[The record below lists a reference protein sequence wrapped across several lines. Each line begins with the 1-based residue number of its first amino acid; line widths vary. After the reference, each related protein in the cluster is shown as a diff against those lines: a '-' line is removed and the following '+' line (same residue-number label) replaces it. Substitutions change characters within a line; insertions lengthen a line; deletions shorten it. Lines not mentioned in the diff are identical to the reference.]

1 MIVTTWIRTYT
12 KTKWNWNPDQ
22 RYYMIFTNI
31 NQYFGSVLVI
41 NYLMKLSEFSR
52 GVYPHFCEIGGHS
65 LLKAS
70 SFILFWGLSRQQSKD
85 LGQQLIT
92 ITARGYAPKWY
103 FLEKKVKSVLAHHFL
118 VKLLILIFFFFCSCK
133 YSTHASLLVL
143 NWIFFSLLFLM
154 FNYCCLFLLC
164 IYDISWKSKCWLL
177 KIAQKLYFLP
187 IINFPSFPI
196 SETIVWALSQLLPF
210 PRKL

>member
-1 MIVTTWIRTYT
+1 MKLKPWSEILHDIHQYKSVFWKCFSNQLLNEVIRVLQRSVSTFLWDWRSFFITVLGVEQAAKQRLGTT
-12 KTKWNWNPDQ
+12 
-22 RYYMIFTNI
+22 TNHHNSPRI
-31 NQYFGSVLVI
+31 CSKMVLSGEESQVSFGS
-41 NYLMKLSEFSR
+41 SFS
-52 GVYPHFCEIGGHS
+52 C
-65 LLKAS
+65 K
-70 SFILFWGLSRQQSKD
+70 
-85 LGQQLIT
+85 T
-92 ITARGYAPKWY
+92 ID
-103 FLEKKVKSVLAHHFL
+103 SD
-118 VKLLILIFFFFCSCK
+118 FFFFCSCK

-164 IYDISWKSKCWLL
+164 IYDISWKSKCRLL